1 MARKTSAKNTKEP
14 VRLREKELANGVRS
28 LYLDIYVNGKR
39 SYEFLKLY
47 LIPETNPQAK
57 VQNENTMRAANTI
70 KLNRI
75 LEITN
80 NKAGLKN
87 TSIRAKMLL
96 KDWMETFRQAQEQK
110 GVKDQKLIHNTIH
123 ALTAYNINV
132 AMRDVNRDYII
143 GLTNFLRNDYR
154 SPRGKKLKDYSV
166 INYLGCLRNALNMAV
181 REDVIADNPIM
192 KLSAQDKVKAPES
205 QREYLTVEEVKQLEA
220 TDSPYPH
227 IKQAFLFACYT
238 GLRCSDV
245 RSITWGKI
253 VKDGEKYRLHTVMF
267 KTKRPFYIPLS
278 KKAMQWMPE
287 RGDKTD
293 DDLIFENI
301 PVQVNTKLYLQPW
314 LDKAGIT
321 KPITFHCSRHTFG
334 TMMLTLGADIYT
346 TSKLMG
352 HTKVEVTQIDLGINL
367 RDLYL
372 ADGTYQGRGHA
383 DLCQDHQQE
392 ER

>member
-14 VRLREKELANGVRS
+14 VRLREKKLANGVRS

-110 GVKDQKLIHNTIH
+110 GVKDQKLIHNTVH

-205 QREYLTVEEVKQLEA
+205 QREFLTIEEVQKLEA

-245 RSITWGKI
+245 RFITWGKI

-293 DDLIFENI
+293 EDLVFENI
-301 PVQVNTKLYLQPW
+301 PVQVNTELYLQPW

-321 KPITFHCSRHTFG
+321 KHITFHCSRHTFG

-346 TSKLMG
+346 TSKLLG
-352 HTKVEVTQIDLGINL
+352 HTKVEVTQIYAKIINKKKDDAVSL
-367 RDLYL
+367 IDQ
-372 ADGTYQGRGHA
+372 AFA
-383 DLCQDHQQE
+383 
-392 ER
+392 

>member
-14 VRLREKELANGVRS
+14 VRLREKKLANGVRS

-110 GVKDQKLIHNTIH
+110 GVKDQKVIHNTVH

-205 QREYLTVEEVKQLEA
+205 QREFLTIEEVQQLEA

-352 HTKVEVTQIDLGINL
+352 HTKVEVTQIYAKIINKKKDDAVSL
-367 RDLYL
+367 IDQ
-372 ADGTYQGRGHA
+372 AFA
-383 DLCQDHQQE
+383 
-392 ER
+392 

>member
-293 DDLIFENI
+293 DELIFENT

-352 HTKVEVTQIDLGINL
+352 HTKVEVTQIYAKIINKKKDDAVSL
-367 RDLYL
+367 IDQ
-372 ADGTYQGRGHA
+372 AFA
-383 DLCQDHQQE
+383 
-392 ER
+392 

>member
-28 LYLDIYVNGKR
+28 LYLDIYVNGRR

-87 TSIRAKMLL
+87 TSIRAKTLL

-110 GVKDQKLIHNTIH
+110 GVKDQKLIHNTVH

-181 REDVIADNPIM
+181 REDVIAENPIM

-205 QREYLTVEEVKQLEA
+205 QREFLTIEEVQQLEA

-253 VKDGEKYRLHTVMF
+253 VKDGEKHRLHTVMF

-278 KKAMQWMPE
+278 KRAMQWMPE

-352 HTKVEVTQIDLGINL
+352 HTKVEVTQIYAKIINKKKDDAVSL
-367 RDLYL
+367 IDQ
-372 ADGTYQGRGHA
+372 AFA
-383 DLCQDHQQE
+383 E
-392 ER
+392 

>member
-87 TSIRAKMLL
+87 TSIRAKILL

-110 GVKDQKLIHNTIH
+110 GVKDQKLIHNTVH

-205 QREYLTVEEVKQLEA
+205 QREDLTVEEDQQLEA

-293 DDLIFENI
+293 DELIFENI

-352 HTKVEVTQIDLGINL
+352 HTKVEVTQIYAKIINKKKDDAVSL
-367 RDLYL
+367 IDQ
-372 ADGTYQGRGHA
+372 AFA
-383 DLCQDHQQE
+383 
-392 ER
+392 

>member
-110 GVKDQKLIHNTIH
+110 GVKDQKLIHNTVH

-205 QREYLTVEEVKQLEA
+205 QREFLTIEEVQQLEA

-314 LDKAGIT
+314 LDKAGVT

-352 HTKVEVTQIDLGINL
+352 HTKVEVTQIYAKIINKKKDDAVSL
-367 RDLYL
+367 IDQ
-372 ADGTYQGRGHA
+372 AFA
-383 DLCQDHQQE
+383 
-392 ER
+392 

>member
-110 GVKDQKLIHNTIH
+110 GVKDQKLIHNTVH

-205 QREYLTVEEVKQLEA
+205 QREYLTVEEVQQLEA

-352 HTKVEVTQIDLGINL
+352 HTKVEVTQIYAKIINKKKDDAASL
-367 RDLYL
+367 IDQ
-372 ADGTYQGRGHA
+372 AFA
-383 DLCQDHQQE
+383 
-392 ER
+392 

>member
-39 SYEFLKLY
+39 CYEFLKLY

-154 SPRGKKLKDYSV
+154 SPRGKKLKDYSI

-205 QREYLTVEEVKQLEA
+205 QREYLTVEEVQQLEA

-278 KKAMQWMPE
+278 KKAMQLMPE

-293 DDLIFENI
+293 EDLIFENI

-352 HTKVEVTQIDLGINL
+352 HTKVEVTQIYAKIINKKKDDAVSL
-367 RDLYL
+367 IDQ
-372 ADGTYQGRGHA
+372 AFA
-383 DLCQDHQQE
+383 
-392 ER
+392 

>member
-14 VRLREKELANGVRS
+14 VRLREKALANGVRS

-47 LIPETNPQAK
+47 LIPENNPQAK
-57 VQNENTMRAANTI
+57 VQNDNTIRAANTI
-70 KLNRI
+70 KFNRI

-96 KDWMETFRQAQEQK
+96 KDWMENFRKAQEQK

-132 AMRDVNRDYII
+132 AMRDVNSEYIV
-143 GLTNFLRNDYR
+143 GLTNFLRNEYR

-192 KLSAQDKVKAPES
+192 KLSTQDKVKAPES
-205 QREYLTVEEVKQLEA
+205 QREFLTIEEVQKLEA
-220 TDSPYPH
+220 ADSPYPH

-253 VKDGEKYRLHTVMF
+253 VKDGEKFRLHTVMF

-278 KKAMQWMPE
+278 KKAMQWMPD
-287 RGDKTD
+287 RGNKTD
-293 DDLIFENI
+293 NDLIFERI

-346 TSKLMG
+346 TSKLLG
-352 HTKVEVTQIDLGINL
+352 HTKVEVTQIYAKIINKKKDDAVSL
-367 RDLYL
+367 IDQ
-372 ADGTYQGRGHA
+372 AFA
-383 DLCQDHQQE
+383 
-392 ER
+392 

>member
-87 TSIRAKMLL
+87 TSIRAKILL

-110 GVKDQKLIHNTIH
+110 GVKDQKLIHNTVH

-205 QREYLTVEEVKQLEA
+205 QREYLTVEEVQQLEA

-352 HTKVEVTQIDLGINL
+352 HPKVEVTQIYAKIINKKKDDAVSL
-367 RDLYL
+367 IDQ
-372 ADGTYQGRGHA
+372 AFA
-383 DLCQDHQQE
+383 
-392 ER
+392 

>member
-110 GVKDQKLIHNTIH
+110 GVKDQKLIHNTVH

-205 QREYLTVEEVKQLEA
+205 QREYLTTEEVQKLEE

-293 DDLIFENI
+293 EDLIFENI

-352 HTKVEVTQIDLGINL
+352 HTKVEVTQIYAKIINKKKDDAVSL
-367 RDLYL
+367 IDQ
-372 ADGTYQGRGHA
+372 AFA
-383 DLCQDHQQE
+383 
-392 ER
+392 

>member
-14 VRLREKELANGVRS
+14 VRLREKKLVGGVRS
-28 LYLDIYVNGKR
+28 LYLDIYVSGKR

-57 VQNENTMRAANTI
+57 VQNDNTMRAANTI

-96 KDWMETFRQAQEQK
+96 KDWMETFRLAQEQK

-154 SPRGKKLKDYSV
+154 SPRGKKIKDYTV

-205 QREYLTVEEVKQLEA
+205 QREYLTIEEVQQLEA

-352 HTKVEVTQIDLGINL
+352 HTKVEVTQIYAKIINKKKDDAVSL
-367 RDLYL
+367 IDQ
-372 ADGTYQGRGHA
+372 AFA
-383 DLCQDHQQE
+383 
-392 ER
+392 

>member
-1 MARKTSAKNTKEP
+1 MARKTSTKNTKEP
-14 VRLREKELANGVRS
+14 VRLREKELSNGVLS

-110 GVKDQKLIHNTIH
+110 GVKDQKLIHNTVH

-205 QREYLTVEEVKQLEA
+205 QREYLTVEEVQQLEA

-352 HTKVEVTQIDLGINL
+352 HTKVEVTQIYAKIINKKKDDAVSL
-367 RDLYL
+367 IDQ
-372 ADGTYQGRGHA
+372 AFA
-383 DLCQDHQQE
+383 
-392 ER
+392 

>member
-110 GVKDQKLIHNTIH
+110 GVKDQKLIHNTVH

-205 QREYLTVEEVKQLEA
+205 QREFLTIEEVQQLEA

-352 HTKVEVTQIDLGINL
+352 HTKVEVTQIYAKIINKKKDDAVSL
-367 RDLYL
+367 IDQ
-372 ADGTYQGRGHA
+372 AFA
-383 DLCQDHQQE
+383 
-392 ER
+392 

>member
-110 GVKDQKLIHNTIH
+110 GVKDQKLIHNTVH

-205 QREYLTVEEVKQLEA
+205 QREFLTIEEVQQLEA

-293 DDLIFENI
+293 DELIFENI

-352 HTKVEVTQIDLGINL
+352 HTKVEVTQIYAKIINKKKDDAVSL
-367 RDLYL
+367 IDQ
-372 ADGTYQGRGHA
+372 AFA
-383 DLCQDHQQE
+383 
-392 ER
+392 

>member
-87 TSIRAKMLL
+87 TSVRAKMLL

-110 GVKDQKLIHNTIH
+110 GVKDQKLIHNTVH

-205 QREYLTVEEVKQLEA
+205 QREFLTIEEVQQLEA

-287 RGDKTD
+287 RGNKTD

-352 HTKVEVTQIDLGINL
+352 HTKVEVTQIYAKIINKKKDDAVSL
-367 RDLYL
+367 IDQ
-372 ADGTYQGRGHA
+372 AFA
-383 DLCQDHQQE
+383 
-392 ER
+392 

>member
-293 DDLIFENI
+293 EDLIFENI

-352 HTKVEVTQIDLGINL
+352 HTKVEVTQIYAKIINKKKDDAVSL
-367 RDLYL
+367 IDQ
-372 ADGTYQGRGHA
+372 AFA
-383 DLCQDHQQE
+383 
-392 ER
+392 

>member
-87 TSIRAKMLL
+87 TSIRAKILL

-110 GVKDQKLIHNTIH
+110 GVKDQKLIHNTVH

-154 SPRGKKLKDYSV
+154 SPRGKKLKDYSI

-205 QREYLTVEEVKQLEA
+205 QREYLTVEEVQQLEA

-352 HTKVEVTQIDLGINL
+352 HTKVEVTQIYAKIINKKKDDAVSL
-367 RDLYL
+367 IDQ
-372 ADGTYQGRGHA
+372 AFA
-383 DLCQDHQQE
+383 
-392 ER
+392 

>member
-205 QREYLTVEEVKQLEA
+205 QREYLTVEEVQQLEA

-293 DDLIFENI
+293 DELIFENI

-352 HTKVEVTQIDLGINL
+352 HTKVEVTQIYAKIINKKKDDAVTL
-367 RDLYL
+367 IDQ
-372 ADGTYQGRGHA
+372 AFA
-383 DLCQDHQQE
+383 
-392 ER
+392 

>member
-14 VRLREKELANGVRS
+14 VRLREKELTNGVRS

-143 GLTNFLRNDYR
+143 GLTNFLRNVYR

-205 QREYLTVEEVKQLEA
+205 QREFLTIEEVQQLES

-301 PVQVNTKLYLQPW
+301 PIQVNTKLYLQPW

-352 HTKVEVTQIDLGINL
+352 HTKVEVTQIYAKIINKKKDDAVSL
-367 RDLYL
+367 IDQ
-372 ADGTYQGRGHA
+372 AFA
-383 DLCQDHQQE
+383 
-392 ER
+392 

>member
-14 VRLREKELANGVRS
+14 VRLREKKLANGVRS

-110 GVKDQKLIHNTIH
+110 GVKDQKVIHNTVH

-205 QREYLTVEEVKQLEA
+205 QREYLTVEEVQQLEA

-293 DDLIFENI
+293 DDLIFENM

-352 HTKVEVTQIDLGINL
+352 HTKVEVTQIYAKIINKKKDDAVSL
-367 RDLYL
+367 IDQ
-372 ADGTYQGRGHA
+372 AFA
-383 DLCQDHQQE
+383 E
-392 ER
+392 

>member
-1 MARKTSAKNTKEP
+1 MARKTSAKKTKEP

-110 GVKDQKLIHNTIH
+110 GVKDQKLIHNTVH

-205 QREYLTVEEVKQLEA
+205 QREFLTIEEVQQLEA

-314 LDKAGIT
+314 LDRAGIT

-352 HTKVEVTQIDLGINL
+352 HTKVEVTQIYAKIINKKKDDAVSL
-367 RDLYL
+367 IDQ
-372 ADGTYQGRGHA
+372 AFA
-383 DLCQDHQQE
+383 
-392 ER
+392 

>member
-39 SYEFLKLY
+39 SYDFLKLY
-47 LIPETNPQAK
+47 LIPESNPQAK

-205 QREYLTVEEVKQLEA
+205 QREYLTTEEVQKLEV

-293 DDLIFENI
+293 DELIFENI

-352 HTKVEVTQIDLGINL
+352 HTKVEVTQIYAKIINKKKDDAVSL
-367 RDLYL
+367 IDQ
-372 ADGTYQGRGHA
+372 AFA
-383 DLCQDHQQE
+383 
-392 ER
+392 

>member
-1 MARKTSAKNTKEP
+1 MARKTSAKNSKET
-14 VRLREKELANGVRS
+14 VRLREKKLANGVRS

-57 VQNENTMRAANTI
+57 VQNENTMRSANTI

-192 KLSAQDKVKAPES
+192 KLSAQDKIKAPES
-205 QREYLTVEEVKQLEA
+205 QREFLTIEEVQQLEA

-334 TMMLTLGADIYT
+334 TMMLILGADIYT
-346 TSKLMG
+346 TSKLLG
-352 HTKVEVTQIDLGINL
+352 HTKVEVTQIYAKIINKKKDDAVSL
-367 RDLYL
+367 IDQ
-372 ADGTYQGRGHA
+372 AFA
-383 DLCQDHQQE
+383 
-392 ER
+392 

>member
-47 LIPETNPQAK
+47 LIPETNPQTK

-80 NKAGLKN
+80 NTAGLKN

-110 GVKDQKLIHNTIH
+110 GVKDQKLIHNTVH

-205 QREYLTVEEVKQLEA
+205 QREYLTVEEVQQLEA

-352 HTKVEVTQIDLGINL
+352 HTKVEVTQIYAKIINKKKDDAVSL
-367 RDLYL
+367 IDQ
-372 ADGTYQGRGHA
+372 AFA
-383 DLCQDHQQE
+383 
-392 ER
+392 

>member
-110 GVKDQKLIHNTIH
+110 GVKDQKLIHNTVH

-181 REDVIADNPIM
+181 REDVIADNPFM

-205 QREYLTVEEVKQLEA
+205 QREFLTIEEVQQFEA

-314 LDKAGIT
+314 LDRAGIT

-346 TSKLMG
+346 TNKLMG
-352 HTKVEVTQIDLGINL
+352 HTKVEVTQIYAKIINKKKDDAVSL
-367 RDLYL
+367 IDQ
-372 ADGTYQGRGHA
+372 AFA
-383 DLCQDHQQE
+383 
-392 ER
+392 

>member
-57 VQNENTMRAANTI
+57 VQNENTMRAASTI

-87 TSIRAKMLL
+87 TSVRAKMLL

-110 GVKDQKLIHNTIH
+110 GVKDQKLIHNTVH

-205 QREYLTVEEVKQLEA
+205 QREFLTIEEVQQLEA

-301 PVQVNTKLYLQPW
+301 PIQVNTKLYLQPW

-352 HTKVEVTQIDLGINL
+352 HTKVEVTQIYAKIINKKKDDAVSL
-367 RDLYL
+367 IDQ
-372 ADGTYQGRGHA
+372 AFA
-383 DLCQDHQQE
+383 
-392 ER
+392 

>member
-1 MARKTSAKNTKEP
+1 
-14 VRLREKELANGVRS
+14 
-28 LYLDIYVNGKR
+28 
-39 SYEFLKLY
+39 
-47 LIPETNPQAK
+47 
-57 VQNENTMRAANTI
+57 
-70 KLNRI
+70 
-75 LEITN
+75 
-80 NKAGLKN
+80 
-87 TSIRAKMLL
+87 MLL
-96 KDWMETFRQAQEQK
+96 KDWMETFRQAQELK
-110 GVKDQKLIHNTIH
+110 GIKDQKLINNTIH

-166 INYLGCLRNALNMAV
+166 LNYLGCLRNALNMAV

-205 QREYLTVEEVKQLEA
+205 QREYLTVEEDQQLEA

-293 DDLIFENI
+293 DELDGLILHSDQGWQYQHFGYRQRIEEHHIIQSMSRKGNCLDNAMAENFFGI
-301 PVQVNTKLYLQPW
+301 MKSELLYAEEFDSPEAFIKALDEYIDYYNNKRIKSRLKGKSPVQYRTLS
-314 LDKAGIT
+314 IT
-321 KPITFHCSRHTFG
+321 G
-334 TMMLTLGADIYT
+334 
-346 TSKLMG
+346 
-352 HTKVEVTQIDLGINL
+352 
-367 RDLYL
+367 
-372 ADGTYQGRGHA
+372 
-383 DLCQDHQQE
+383 
-392 ER
+392 

>member
-110 GVKDQKLIHNTIH
+110 GVKDQKLIHNTVH

-205 QREYLTVEEVKQLEA
+205 QREYLTVEEVQQLEA

-293 DDLIFENI
+293 EDLIFETI
-301 PVQVNTKLYLQPW
+301 PVKVNTKLYLQPW

-352 HTKVEVTQIDLGINL
+352 HTKVEVTQIYAKIINKKKDDAVSL
-367 RDLYL
+367 IDQ
-372 ADGTYQGRGHA
+372 AFA
-383 DLCQDHQQE
+383 
-392 ER
+392 

>member
-39 SYEFLKLY
+39 CYEFLKLY

-110 GVKDQKLIHNTIH
+110 GVKDQKLIHNTVH

-205 QREYLTVEEVKQLEA
+205 QREFLTIEEVQQLEA

-352 HTKVEVTQIDLGINL
+352 HTKVEVTQIYAKIINKKKDDAVSL
-367 RDLYL
+367 IDQ
-372 ADGTYQGRGHA
+372 AFA
-383 DLCQDHQQE
+383 
-392 ER
+392 

>member
-205 QREYLTVEEVKQLEA
+205 QREFLTIEEVQQLEA

-314 LDKAGIT
+314 LDRAGIT

-352 HTKVEVTQIDLGINL
+352 HTKVEVTQIYAKIINKKKDDAVSL
-367 RDLYL
+367 IDQ
-372 ADGTYQGRGHA
+372 AFA
-383 DLCQDHQQE
+383 
-392 ER
+392 

>member
-14 VRLREKELANGVRS
+14 VRLREKALANGVRS

-47 LIPETNPQAK
+47 LIPENNPQAK
-57 VQNENTMRAANTI
+57 VQNDNTMRAANTI

-96 KDWMETFRQAQEQK
+96 KDWMENFRKAQEQK

-132 AMRDVNRDYII
+132 AMRDVNREYIV
-143 GLTNFLRNDYR
+143 GLTNFLRNEYR

-192 KLSAQDKVKAPES
+192 KLSTQDKVKAPES
-205 QREYLTVEEVKQLEA
+205 QREFLTIEEVQKLEA

-253 VKDGEKYRLHTVMF
+253 VKDGEKFRLHTVMF

-287 RGDKTD
+287 RGNKTD
-293 DDLIFENI
+293 NDLIFERI

-346 TSKLMG
+346 TSKLLG
-352 HTKVEVTQIDLGINL
+352 HTKVEVTQIYAKIINKKKDDAVSL
-367 RDLYL
+367 IDQ
-372 ADGTYQGRGHA
+372 AFS
-383 DLCQDHQQE
+383 
-392 ER
+392 

>member
-47 LIPETNPQAK
+47 LIPESNPQAK

-87 TSIRAKMLL
+87 TSIRAKVLL

-110 GVKDQKLIHNTIH
+110 GVKDQKLIHNTVH

-205 QREYLTVEEVKQLEA
+205 QREYLTIEEVQQLEE

-352 HTKVEVTQIDLGINL
+352 HTKVEVTQIYAKIINKKKDDAVSL
-367 RDLYL
+367 IDQ
-372 ADGTYQGRGHA
+372 AFA
-383 DLCQDHQQE
+383 
-392 ER
+392 

>member
-14 VRLREKELANGVRS
+14 VRLREKKLANGVRS

-110 GVKDQKLIHNTIH
+110 GVKDQKVIHNTVH

-205 QREYLTVEEVKQLEA
+205 QREFLTIEEVQQLEA

-352 HTKVEVTQIDLGINL
+352 HTKVEVTQIYAKIINKKKDDAVSL
-367 RDLYL
+367 IDQ
-372 ADGTYQGRGHA
+372 AFA
-383 DLCQDHQQE
+383 E
-392 ER
+392 

>member
-28 LYLDIYVNGKR
+28 PYLDIYVNGKR

-47 LIPETNPQAK
+47 LLFPRPTPQAK

-70 KLNRI
+70 KLNCI

-96 KDWMETFRQAQEQK
+96 KDWMETFRQAQEHK
-110 GVKDQKLIHNTIH
+110 GVKDQKLIHNTVH
-123 ALTAYNINV
+123 AILTAYNINV

-205 QREYLTVEEVKQLEA
+205 QREFLTIEEVQQLEA

-238 GLRCSDV
+238 DMRCSDV

-293 DDLIFENI
+293 DDLIFEKL

-321 KPITFHCSRHTFG
+321 KPITFHCSRHTAG

-352 HTKVEVTQIDLGINL
+352 HTKVEVTQIYAKIINKKKDDAVSL
-367 RDLYL
+367 IDQ
-372 ADGTYQGRGHA
+372 AFA
-383 DLCQDHQQE
+383 
-392 ER
+392 

>member
-57 VQNENTMRAANTI
+57 VQNENTMCAANTI

-110 GVKDQKLIHNTIH
+110 GVKDQKLIHNTVH

-205 QREYLTVEEVKQLEA
+205 QREFLTIEEVQQLEA

-293 DDLIFENI
+293 DELIFENI

-352 HTKVEVTQIDLGINL
+352 HTKVEVTQIYAKIINKKKDDAVSL
-367 RDLYL
+367 IDQ
-372 ADGTYQGRGHA
+372 AFV
-383 DLCQDHQQE
+383 
-392 ER
+392 

>member
-57 VQNENTMRAANTI
+57 AQNENTMRAANTI

-205 QREYLTVEEVKQLEA
+205 QREYLTVEEVQQLEA

-352 HTKVEVTQIDLGINL
+352 HTKVEVTQIYAKIINKKKDDAVSL
-367 RDLYL
+367 IDQ
-372 ADGTYQGRGHA
+372 AFA
-383 DLCQDHQQE
+383 
-392 ER
+392 

>member
-14 VRLREKELANGVRS
+14 VRLREKKLANGVRS

-110 GVKDQKLIHNTIH
+110 GVKDQKLIHNTVH

-205 QREYLTVEEVKQLEA
+205 QREFLTIEEVQRLEA

-293 DDLIFENI
+293 EDLVFENI
-301 PVQVNTKLYLQPW
+301 PVQVNTELYLQPW

-321 KPITFHCSRHTFG
+321 KHITFHCSRHTFG

-346 TSKLMG
+346 TSKLLG
-352 HTKVEVTQIDLGINL
+352 HTKVEVTQIYAKIINKKKDDAVSL
-367 RDLYL
+367 IDQ
-372 ADGTYQGRGHA
+372 AFA
-383 DLCQDHQQE
+383 
-392 ER
+392 

>member
-14 VRLREKELANGVRS
+14 VRLREKELANGVLS

-57 VQNENTMRAANTI
+57 VQNENTMRAASTI

-110 GVKDQKLIHNTIH
+110 GVKDQKLIHNTVH

-205 QREYLTVEEVKQLEA
+205 QREYLTVEEVQQLEA

-301 PVQVNTKLYLQPW
+301 PVQVNTTLYLQPW

-352 HTKVEVTQIDLGINL
+352 HTKVEVTQIYAKIINKKKDDAVSL
-367 RDLYL
+367 IDQ
-372 ADGTYQGRGHA
+372 AFA
-383 DLCQDHQQE
+383 
-392 ER
+392 

>member
-110 GVKDQKLIHNTIH
+110 GGKDQKLIHNTVH

-205 QREYLTVEEVKQLEA
+205 QREYLTVEEVQQLEA

-352 HTKVEVTQIDLGINL
+352 HTKVEVTQIYAKIINKKKDDAVSL
-367 RDLYL
+367 IDQ
-372 ADGTYQGRGHA
+372 AFA
-383 DLCQDHQQE
+383 
-392 ER
+392 